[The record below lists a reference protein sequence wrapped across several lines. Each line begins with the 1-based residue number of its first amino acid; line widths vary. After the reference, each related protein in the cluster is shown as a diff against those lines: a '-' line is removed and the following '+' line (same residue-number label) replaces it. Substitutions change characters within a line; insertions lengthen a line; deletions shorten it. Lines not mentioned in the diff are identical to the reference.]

1 MAPVA
6 PRVAAAP
13 VSYGVFEITVGR
25 PGLPDGPALVEAIAD
40 AGYAGTEFGPPGYF
54 GRGREVGELLAAHD
68 LELVGSFLPLRFSRE
83 DGFAEDLRALEE
95 TLGVLTDASEGRE
108 RPVVLLSDGFCEP
121 DRMRYAGAI
130 EEHPETWLGERRQR
144 LLFDNTHRA
153 AELCRERGFVTS
165 FHPHAGSYIETPREV
180 EALLEHMDASLL
192 GLCFDTGHS
201 TFGGGNP
208 LALLREA
215 GELVNHVHF
224 KDVNLELLA
233 RLHAEGRGLEEAW
246 AAGVFCELGT
256 GGAQVDECLQR
267 LLVIGY
273 DGWLVVE
280 QDRILAPGEPFD
292 RALESAER
300 NRAWLR
306 ERGL

>member
-25 PGLPDGPALVEAIAD
+25 PGLPDGPALVEAMAD
-40 AGYAGTEFGPPGYF
+40 AGYAGSEFGPPGYF
-54 GRGREVGELLAAHD
+54 GRGREVGELLSQHG
-68 LELVGSFLPLRFSRE
+68 LELVGSFLPLQFSRV
-83 DGFAEDLRALEE
+83 DGFAADMRSLEE
-95 TLGVLTDASEGRE
+95 TLGVLAEASEGRE
-108 RPVVLLSDGFCEP
+108 RPVVLLSDAFCEP
-121 DRMRYAGAI
+121 DRMLYAGAI
-130 EEHPETWLGERRQR
+130 EAHPETWLGENRQR
-144 LLFDNTHRA
+144 LLFDNLHRA
-153 AELCRERGFVTS
+153 AELCRERGFTAS
-165 FHPHAGSYIETPREV
+165 FHPHAGTYVESPREL
-180 EALLEHMDASLL
+180 EALLERMDTSLL

-201 TFGGGNP
+201 AFGGGNP
-208 LALLREA
+208 LALLRHA

-224 KDVNLELLA
+224 KDVDLELLA
-233 RLHAEGRGLEEAW
+233 RLHAEGKGLEEAW

-256 GGAQVDECLQR
+256 GGAQVDECLEH
-267 LLVIGY
+267 LLAIGY
-273 DGWLVVE
+273 DRWIVVE

-292 RALESAER
+292 TVLESAER

>member
-1 MAPVA
+1 MAL
-6 PRVAAAP
+6 RVAAAP

-25 PGLPDGPALVEAIAD
+25 PGLPDGPALVEAMAD
-40 AGYAGTEFGPPGYF
+40 AGYAGSELGPPGYL

-68 LELVGSFLPLRFSRE
+68 MELVGSFLPLRFSRD
-83 DGFAEDLRALEE
+83 DGFAEDMRSLEE
-95 TLGVLTDASEGRE
+95 TLGVLAEASEGRE

-121 DRMRYAGAI
+121 DRLRYAGAI
-130 EEHPETWLGERRQR
+130 ERASRDVAGRAPPAPAVRQR
-144 LLFDNTHRA
+144 RTAQRRCA
-153 AELCRERGFVTS
+153 ANAASSPRSTRTPAPTS
-165 FHPHAGSYIETPREV
+165 RRPARSMRCSSS
-180 EALLEHMDASLL
+180 MDTSLL

-201 TFGGGNP
+201 AFGGGNP

-224 KDVNLELLA
+224 KDVDLELLA
-233 RLHAEGRGLEEAW
+233 RLHAEGKGLEEAW

-256 GGAQVDECLQR
+256 GGAQVDECLQH
-267 LLVIGY
+267 LLAIGY
-273 DGWLVVE
+273 DRWIVVE

-292 RALESAER
+292 DVLESAER

-306 ERGL
+306 ARGL